1 MRNDRT
7 GWEADAHEPG
17 PPCYNVP
24 MREGETELGMVRRH
38 IEVGDRHIAKQRAL
52 IARMRQR
59 DLPTEEAEALLI
71 LFEDVQRQH
80 EEHLARLEARGREE
94 PA

>member
-1 MRNDRT
+1 
-7 GWEADAHEPG
+7 
-17 PPCYNVP
+17 

-38 IEVGDRHIAKQRAL
+38 VEVGARHIAKQRAL
-52 IARMRQR
+52 ITRLRQR

-80 EEHLARLEARGREE
+80 EEHLARLELLEREG